1 MRNVAR
7 ALVALTVLV
16 WGSAASAAV
25 IYDNGIIATNGFI
38 SDPDQSQTAGFS
50 ADDFSLNAGA
60 NVITDVHWTG
70 LYAFSNTPQ
79 AADSFVIEF
88 YADAAGA
95 PAVAPFATRAV
106 GNPGRTDTGTNTSA
120 GFDIFAYSA
129 DIAPLA
135 LAPGTTFWM
144 SIVNDTTV
152 DTDDNWFWGM
162 RDAIGNSFTRADT
175 TSAWTP
181 INNAHEFSLT
191 GPSTVPEPSSL
202 VLLALGA
209 FGLASWRRKP
219 TT

>member
-1 MRNVAR
+1 MRNVAKT
-7 ALVALTVLV
+7 LVALTVLV

-25 IYDNGIIATNGFI
+25 IYDNGISATNGFI
-38 SDPDQSQTAGFS
+38 SDPDFPPTGQFS
-50 ADDFSLNAGA
+50 ADDFVLNVGA

-88 YADAAGA
+88 YTDVAGA

-106 GNPGRTDTGTNTSA
+106 GNPGRTDTGTDIA
-120 GFDIFAYSA
+120 GSDLFAYAA
-129 DIAPLA
+129 DIAPLV

-162 RDAIGNSFTRADT
+162 RDAIGNSFTRTDT
-175 TSAWTP
+175 ISAWTS

-191 GPSTVPEPSSL
+191 GPVPEPSSL
-202 VLLALGA
+202 LLLALGA
-209 FGLASWRRKP
+209 LGLARRRNKR
-219 TT
+219 TI